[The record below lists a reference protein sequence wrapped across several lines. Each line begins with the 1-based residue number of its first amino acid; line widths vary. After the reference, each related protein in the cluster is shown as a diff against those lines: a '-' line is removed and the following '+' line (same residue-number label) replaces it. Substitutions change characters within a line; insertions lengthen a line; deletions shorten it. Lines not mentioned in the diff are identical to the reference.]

1 MSRVVV
7 TSMSQKYFDM
17 SGLTW
22 LNSLCAHNP
31 GVTPYIVSE
40 DMPQSLYIQ
49 PIHRAVDYKNFIAEA
64 QAQELSKDPTNY
76 RWQARRF
83 CHKVFAVEQAFYSFT
98 DDDIYW
104 FDADVEFTGKID
116 FDVLQPPDGGVTT
129 LGRTVWPHT
138 EGGFI
143 GFSGGAYDVVDM
155 WLEFYLSGCLF
166 NLQEW
171 HDMYAFDM
179 TLALTKCSNKNL
191 SANIPLK
198 HVWPETPLASFS
210 AHHKG
215 PGRKLDVY
223 GSNEAIRGAV
233 LQSTD
238 DVKE

>member
-1 MSRVVV
+1 
-7 TSMSQKYFDM
+7 MSQKYFDM

-22 LNSLCAHNP
+22 LNSLCSTNP

-40 DMPQSLYIQ
+40 DMPQSLYVH
-49 PIHRAVDYKNFIAEA
+49 PIYRKCDYNKFIAKAVKQEEA
-64 QAQELSKDPTNY
+64 KDPTNY

-83 CHKVFAVEQAFYSFT
+83 CHKVFSVEQAFYTFT
-98 DDDIYW
+98 DDEIYW

-116 FDVLQPPDGGVTT
+116 FDALKPYESGVTY
-129 LGRTVWPHT
+129 LGRSAWAHT

-143 GFSGGAYDVVDM
+143 GFGSEAHDIIDM
-155 WLEFYLSGCLF
+155 WLDFYLTGSLF
-166 NLQEW
+166 MLQEW

-179 TLALTKCSNKNL
+179 ALALTKCPKKNL
-191 SANIPLK
+191 AENIALK
-198 HVWPETPLASFS
+198 HVWPHTVLANFS

-215 PGRKLDVY
+215 PGRKQ
-223 GSNEAIRGAV
+223 EAFGKNDAISGAV